1 MMQNDDQRELPDKE
15 ASTYHE
21 SGMSEASLR
30 TNPHL
35 TELFNSSFDLVQ
47 IFDQNGNF
55 KFINEA
61 FRNKLGYSI
70 SELYNFKFMEV
81 VSLDYKKQTHDKLN
95 DLLAGKKIERFET
108 VFTSKYGKNIFVT
121 GKVNCT
127 KSRSGIIEYRG
138 IFYDITERIRAEKAQ
153 NLYYKIASLTIRSH
167 NLKYLY
173 NDIYKELNKILQVEN
188 FSILLNENGKI
199 EFAYL
204 VNELEGKESFENQ
217 QNINRFLAHYT
228 FERGRSLIIYQDG
241 IKKIAQTKNINL
253 TGKLPTIWLGV
264 LIKQDDNPSGVMSVH
279 TYEDRS
285 AYNYKDLELL
295 DFIAGQISLAIER
308 KTNAEQIENQQAR
321 LRAIFDSPTHQI
333 WSVDRNYRYTSFN
346 HNYQEAIKE
355 YFGVEPEIGKSF
367 AEEYKKYI
375 PGQQRKLWIHKYDES
390 FNGKTQNFQVCISTL
405 DGQKIWREV
414 YLNPVY
420 LPNNAIHEI
429 SVIANDITEKKL
441 ADVALNESLEKFRNI
456 FESFQDVYFR
466 CDMNGEIVMISPSVE
481 EVLGFKPEDVIGK
494 NIIEFL
500 DKNFSLDQVL
510 KALFQKI
517 RVRNIEGTVKTAAG
531 ESIQFLCNIRL
542 IVKEDTPTNIEG
554 VARDISKLK
563 NTYSEL
569 QEAKEFA
576 EKSLKIK
583 ERFLANMS
591 HEIRTPMNGIIGM
604 IDLLASTDLDEEQKQ
619 YIQTIKKS
627 SDTLLNILNDILDL
641 SKIEAGKMELK
652 LKPVNLK
659 DTIEKLYDL
668 YSQAAHQNNTSLY
681 YYIGEIPDIVLAD
694 ETRLMQVL
702 SNLTSNAIKFSDNNG
717 NINISLKLIEATDS
731 TYDFKVQIKDSGIGI
746 SQENQNKLFISFN
759 QLDNSSAKTYA
770 GTGLGLAISKELVK
784 SMGGEI
790 GVTST
795 PGLGSTFWFT
805 FNAQKIDD
813 LNIVQEKKED
823 VSITKQFVA
832 TIPKILLV
840 DDNDVNR
847 KVACQILQKS
857 GCNVDE
863 ASSGHEAILKVSK
876 ENYDLIF
883 MDIQMPKLDG
893 IKTTKIIR
901 STQSRVPP
909 IVAMTAY
916 SMENDRTNFLNQ
928 GLDDYLSKPLQAK
941 TIIQK
946 VKDWLDFEP
955 KEVEKNIFHESTSD
969 LVINQ
974 NKLSQLSKYGGK
986 ELILEIIHDFHKEVT
1001 NELKKF
1007 KDSLKK
1013 EKYESIKSSMHTLKG
1028 SASTIGAEQLANC
1041 AIMIENKIKA
1051 HNFTEL
1057 EEDFKILK
1065 SAYKEFDKNSKKIV
1079 DS

>member
-1 MMQNDDQRELPDKE
+1 MQNDDQRELSDREP
-15 ASTYHE
+15 STYHE

-70 SELYNFKFMEV
+70 SELYSFQFLEV

-95 DLLAGKKIERFET
+95 DLLEGKKIERFET

-217 QNINRFLAHYT
+217 QSINRFLAHYT
-228 FERGRSLIIYQDG
+228 FERGRPLIIYQDG
-241 IKKIAQTKNINL
+241 IKKIAQTKNIKL

-264 LIKQDDNPSGVMSVH
+264 LIRQDDDPSGVMSIH

-333 WSVDRNYRYTSFN
+333 WSIDRNYRYTSFN

-355 YFGVEPEIGKSF
+355 YFGIEPEVGKSF

-375 PGQQRKLWIHKYDES
+375 PEQQRKLWIHKYDES
-390 FNGKTQNFQVCISTL
+390 FSGKTQNFQVCISTL

-517 RVRNIEGTVKTAAG
+517 RVRNIEGTVKTSAG
-531 ESIQFLCNIRL
+531 DRIQFLCNIRL
-542 IVKEDTPTNIEG
+542 IVKEDTPTTIEG
-554 VARDISKLK
+554 VARDITKLK

-659 DTIEKLYDL
+659 NTIEKLYDL

-681 YYIGEIPDIVLAD
+681 YYIGKIPDIVLAD

-702 SNLTSNAIKFSDNNG
+702 SNLTSNAIKFSDNKG
-717 NINISLKLIEATDS
+717 NINISLKLIETTDS
-731 TYDFKVQIKDSGIGI
+731 AYNFKVQIKDSGIGI

-759 QLDNSSAKTYA
+759 QLDNSSAKTYS

-790 GVTST
+790 GVIST

-813 LNIVQEKKED
+813 LKIVQEKKEEI
-823 VSITKQFVA
+823 SITKQFVA
-832 TIPKILLV
+832 TIPTILLV

-847 KVACQILQKS
+847 KVACQILKKS

-863 ASSGHEAILKVSK
+863 AASGYEAILKVSK

-901 STQSRVPP
+901 STQSRTPP

-955 KEVEKNIFHESTSD
+955 KAVEKNIFHESASD

-986 ELILEIIHDFHKEVT
+986 ELILEIIHDFHKEVSD
-1001 NELKKF
+1001 ELKKF

-1013 EKYESIKSSMHTLKG
+1013 EKYENIKSSMHTLKG

-1051 HNFTEL
+1051 HKFTDL

-1065 SAYKEFDKNSKKIV
+1065 SAYKEFDENSKKIV